1 MLAQFLNPGSRSLP
15 TYHARAHK
23 DAKVDRERL
32 PHTSQWDGWAGRRC
46 MQQLPASRTPQA
58 VRNVLPPCA
67 ACEHAASALFAG
79 LLRVYSGSGDGVALG
94 LR

>member
-58 VRNVLPPCA
+58 VRDSLPPCA

-79 LLRVYSGSGDGVALG
+79 LLWVNSGSGDGVAIG